1 MASVLGETPKR
12 LLVILLLV
20 AILINQTNYL
30 KNRKIS
36 RESIRSLSTPT
47 LDCNEEKWFSQD
59 VIKGDYH
66 NPESWGLW
74 TKNGVLSL
82 NFKTSETRYA
92 INFQYS
98 YYSDKVSFD
107 VVDSTDPIALNKSS
121 KGIISLEFENLDSTY
136 RSKIINFK
144 TSGAVRP
151 SSVSINNSDS
161 RKLGVELRS
170 FKFVCFNS

>member
-1 MASVLGETPKR
+1 MTIILRETLKR
-12 LLVILLLV
+12 LLIILLLV

-47 LDCNEEKWFSQD
+47 LYCNEEKWFSQD

-92 INFQYS
+92 INFQYG
-98 YYSDKVSFD
+98 YYSDKVRFD
-107 VVDSTDPIALNKSS
+107 VLDSTDPIALNASS
-121 KGIISLEFENLDSTY
+121 KGIISLEFENADTTN
-136 RSKIINFK
+136 RSKIVNFK

-151 SSVSINNSDS
+151 SSVSDSNSDS

-170 FKFVCFNS
+170 FKFICFNS